1 MFYGAPARA
10 RRFCER
16 NMLSMTEIDISEIST
31 SPVQLIGKQW
41 MLITAG
47 TADDFNCMTASW
59 GGIGFLWNRP
69 VAFVFVRPNR
79 HTVNYIEAQ
88 PAFTLS
94 FMPERYRQD
103 LVFCGRNSGRDVDKM
118 AHTGLKP
125 ATTPGGLPTFEDAE
139 LVLECRKMFR
149 TTLQEADFIDWSEV
163 SPAWYAED
171 NPLHYLY
178 ICEISN
184 ALMSESL

>member
-1 MFYGAPARA
+1 MK
-10 RRFCER
+10 
-16 NMLSMTEIDISEIST
+16 TIDISEISKN
-31 SPVQLIGKQW
+31 PVQLIGKQW

-47 TADDFNCMTASW
+47 TAENFNCMTASW

-79 HTVNYIEAQ
+79 HTVNFIEEQ

-94 FMPERYRQD
+94 FMPEPYRQD

-118 AHTGLKP
+118 VHTSLRP
-125 ATTPGGLPTFEDAE
+125 AATPAGLPTFEDAE

-149 TTLQEADFIDWSEV
+149 TTLQQADFLDWSEV
-163 SPAWYAED
+163 SPAWYAPD

-178 ICEISN
+178 ICEIS
-184 ALMSESL
+184 AAYSA

>member
-1 MFYGAPARA
+1 MKTIDI
-10 RRFCER
+10 
-16 NMLSMTEIDISEIST
+16 TEISG
-31 SPVQLIGKQW
+31 SPVELIGKQW

-47 TADDFNCMTASW
+47 TAEKFNCMTASW

-79 HTVNYIEAQ
+79 HTVNFIEEQ
-88 PAFTLS
+88 TAFTLS
-94 FMPERYRQD
+94 FMPEQYRQD

-118 AHTGLKP
+118 AHTSLRP
-125 ATTPGGLPTFEDAE
+125 ATTPNGLPTFEDAE

-149 TTLQEADFIDWSEV
+149 STLQETDFLDWSEV
-163 SPAWYAED
+163 SPTWYSDD

-178 ICEISN
+178 ICEISA
-184 ALMSESL
+184 ALTA

>member
-1 MFYGAPARA
+1 MKKIDV
-10 RRFCER
+10 
-16 NMLSMTEIDISEIST
+16 TEISRN
-31 SPVQLIGKQW
+31 PVELIGKQW

-47 TADDFNCMTASW
+47 TSERFNCMTASW

-79 HTVNYIEAQ
+79 HTVKFIEEQ

-94 FMPERYRQD
+94 FMPEQYRQD
-103 LVFCGRNSGRDVDKM
+103 LVYCGRHSGRDVDKM
-118 AHTGLKP
+118 AHTSLKP
-125 ATTPGGLPTFEDAE
+125 AVTPAGLPTFEDAD
-139 LVLECRKMFR
+139 LVLECRRMFR
-149 TTLQEADFIDWSEV
+149 TTLQEADFLDWSEV

-178 ICEISN
+178 ICEITG
-184 ALMSESL
+184 ALAR

>member
-1 MFYGAPARA
+1 MKKIDI
-10 RRFCER
+10 
-16 NMLSMTEIDISEIST
+16 TEIGGN
-31 SPVQLIGKQW
+31 PVELIGKQW

-47 TADDFNCMTASW
+47 TPEAFNCMTASW

-79 HTVNYIEAQ
+79 HTVQFIESQ

-94 FMPERYRQD
+94 FMPEQYRQD
-103 LVFCGRNSGRDVDKM
+103 LVYCGRHSGRDVDKM
-118 AHTGLKP
+118 AHTSLKP
-125 ATTPGGLPTFEDAE
+125 AVTPAGLPTFEDAG
-139 LVLECRKMFR
+139 LVLECRRMFR
-149 TTLQEADFIDWSEV
+149 TTLQKADFLDWSEV

-178 ICEISN
+178 ICEITG
-184 ALMSESL
+184 ALTQ